1 MLYKINREILKDNH
15 KEILLLLETVEND
28 KEYCQ
33 KKIDELI
40 KFVDSNDTY
49 LFGHI
54 ENNKL
59 VSFLWCYKRNYNNTE
74 RLHISFLAVNCDFQR
89 QGLAKELLNKV
100 IEILKSTDIEIID
113 LNVSS
118 NNKAAIKLYEKLGFI
133 EESRLL
139 KFRKD

>member
-1 MLYKINREILKDNH
+1 MIFKINREILNENH
-15 KEILLLLETVEND
+15 NEILLLLEQIEND

-33 KKIDELI
+33 KKIDDLY
-40 KFVDSNDTY
+40 KFVESKDTY

-54 ENNKL
+54 NNNKL
-59 VSFLWCYKRNYNNTE
+59 ISFLWCYKRVYNNAV
-74 RLHISFLAVNCDFQR
+74 RLHISFLAVNNDFQR
-89 QGLAKELLNKV
+89 QGLAKELFNKV
-100 IEILKSTDIEIID
+100 IETLKSTDIEFVD